1 MVLAEGTKKRIPVRS
16 IAVTG
21 ILAALAS
28 VLMFLDFS
36 IPVMPGFITLD
47 FSELPG
53 LLAAYA
59 LGPVSGV
66 VVCLVKNLV
75 NLLSTSTGGVGELS
89 NFVLGACFVLPA
101 GLIYQKHKTRKA
113 AFWGAVL
120 GAVVMAVVS
129 IFSNYYI
136 MYPIYTAFM
145 PMEVIIGMY
154 QAIAPGVRTL
164 WDALLWFNLP
174 FTFFKG
180 MCSVA
185 IAFLV
190 YKHISPLLKGKKN

>member
-1 MVLAEGTKKRIPVRS
+1 M
-16 IAVTG
+16 
-21 ILAALAS
+21 
-28 VLMFLDFS
+28 
-36 IPVMPGFITLD
+36 
-47 FSELPG
+47 
-53 LLAAYA
+53 
-59 LGPVSGV
+59 
-66 VVCLVKNLV
+66 
-75 NLLSTSTGGVGELS
+75 
-89 NFVLGACFVLPA
+89 LPA